1 MKIISQTP
9 SMELVYSQ
17 QTGYQ
22 SHVKEFPDNR
32 AAIAL
37 ELLKQLVVGA
47 GGLVSAEEG
56 RGLVDVAFEMADRYW
71 AMAKANNMLMTA
83 PPIVT
88 TIEDF
93 NNHVMMRNFNGSPQ

>member
-1 MKIISQTP
+1 MKIISQTS

-37 ELLKQLVVGA
+37 ELLKQLIVGA
-47 GGLVSAEEG
+47 NGLVNSEEG
-56 RGLVDVAFEMADRYW
+56 RGLIDVAFEMADQYW

-83 PPIVT
+83 PPIT
-88 TIEDF
+88 ETMYDF
-93 NNHVMMRNFNGSPQ
+93 HNNAMMRNYNGTPQ